1 MYNAII
7 EKKSQLVTLATW
19 VKYLNFDFTINI

>member
-7 EKKSQLVTLATW
+7 EKKSQLVTLVTW

>member
-7 EKKSQLVTLATW
+7 EKISQLVALATW
-19 VKYLNFDFTINI
+19 VKRLNFDFTIDI